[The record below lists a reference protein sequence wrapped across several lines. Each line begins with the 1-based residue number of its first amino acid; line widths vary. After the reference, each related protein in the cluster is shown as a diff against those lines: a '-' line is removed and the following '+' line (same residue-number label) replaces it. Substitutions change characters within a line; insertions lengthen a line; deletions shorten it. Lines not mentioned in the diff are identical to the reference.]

1 MRELGTIMHQH
12 GSRADTYVFGN
23 GESTSQKDIQRIKFI
38 ARHAYIDEIQFK
50 KMELRPMV
58 LQNSKSDTAII
69 MMGNNLQDA
78 EARVLLR
85 KHKKWLA
92 DGSTKLWKIRRWQKD
107 PQNLHLRLLLTA
119 ETGPIYLDC
128 KDFHRFFR
136 QK

>member
-1 MRELGTIMHQH
+1 MRC
-12 GSRADTYVFGN
+12 S
-23 GESTSQKDIQRIKFI
+23 
-38 ARHAYIDEIQFK
+38 FK
-50 KMELRPMV
+50 KMELHPMV

-69 MMGNNLQDA
+69 MMGNKLQDA
-78 EARVLLR
+78 EARVLLK

-92 DGSTKLWKIRRWQKD
+92 DGSTKLWKIKRWQKD
-107 PQNLHLRLLLTA
+107 PQNLHLRLLHTA